1 MLINEGDI
9 PKPVRGKVLVPH
21 DEVKQ
26 ENQGVSW
33 VISPVDEFEA
43 RLATIANP
51 AEINSR
57 DPVIRVPS
65 NDCDICGCRLQARG
79 LWIDGRVRGGL
90 KWANMCADCFND
102 RGAGIGGGKGQLYAR
117 QPNGDWRLVAG
128 WIQTNQSSNQPSS
141 ERKN

>member
-1 MLINEGDI
+1 MLIKEGDI
-9 PKPVRGKVLVPH
+9 PEPVRGKVLVPH
-21 DEVKQ
+21 EEVKQ

-57 DPVIRVPS
+57 DPVFRVPS
-65 NDCDICGCRLQARG
+65 NDCDICGCKLQSRG
-79 LWIDGRVRGGL
+79 LWIDGRVQGGL

-102 RGAGIGGGKGQLYAR
+102 KGVGIGGGKGQLYAR
-117 QPNGDWRLVAG
+117 QPNGDWQLVAG
-128 WIQTNQSSNQPSS
+128 FQP
-141 ERKN
+141 EDE